1 MNETIGIEM
10 DKGEELGSLLVVG
23 WGAKHT
29 E

>member
-10 DKGEELGSLLVVG
+10 DKGEELGPLLVVG